1 MRCSYPRFKSK
12 SARKNK
18 ASTKM
23 MNGFYVVR
31 MKTMTLINLNMTGKT
46 MIKLFQ
52 GKSSAEKRT
61 KTMTK
66 R

>member
-1 MRCSYPRFKSK
+1 
-12 SARKNK
+12 
-18 ASTKM
+18 M

-46 MIKLFQ
+46 MIKLSQ
-52 GKSSAEKRT
+52 GKSSAERRT